1 MQNNNETGMD
11 ILRRTFRFFP
21 ACAFLVVL
29 CLQSCRRDAALE
41 RALAFAGDN
50 RRELEGVLLHYKDDS
65 LNRPP
70 PVS

>member
-1 MQNNNETGMD
+1 MD

-50 RRELEGVLLHYKDDS
+50 RRELEGVLLHYS
-65 LNRPP
+65 
-70 PVS
+70 